1 MPVAV
6 TPARN
11 SRCNSKRQ
19 VYRAGVSIGF
29 QQTGVSAKLAWLPR
43 QAVTSVVTK
52 QTGWRGAGTHEPV
65 RKLVRTESDGA
76 GHAGAGGEVVKG
88 LHPAL
93 SRPSG
98 INLSNTRARVLA

>member
-1 MPVAV
+1 MGAV
-6 TPARN
+6 TAA
-11 SRCNSKRQ
+11 
-19 VYRAGVSIGF
+19 V
-29 QQTGVSAKLAWLPR
+29 TAKPVVTKAM
-43 QAVTSVVTK
+43 VTSVVNT

-65 RKLVRTESDGA
+65 RKLVRTERDGA

-88 LHPAL
+88 LRPAL

>member
-1 MPVAV
+1 M
-6 TPARN
+6 
-11 SRCNSKRQ
+11 S
-19 VYRAGVSIGF
+19 
-29 QQTGVSAKLAWLPR
+29 L
-43 QAVTSVVTK
+43 
-52 QTGWRGAGTHEPV
+52 V

-98 INLSNTRARVLA
+98 INLSNTRARTRLKNQVGGA